1 MNYYSKAGA
10 FFLIAA
16 LLLLSACSGSLSED
30 QQVIA
35 DACILEGK
43 ADKKVC
49 RCMARNLSKKMNEAD
64 FQQLVEL
71 NRNTLEA
78 QYADAAELGFNALG
92 NAFGA
97 IDLIARNQAVMTQV
111 TLDCKK

>member
-1 MNYYSKAGA
+1 MGYAGKTSI
-10 FFLIAA
+10 LIFSLA
-16 LLLLSACSGSLSED
+16 LLLLTACSLNED

-49 RCMARNLSKKMNEAD
+49 RCMAKNFSKKMNEAD

-71 NRNTLEA
+71 NRNTLDA
-78 QYADAAELGFNALG
+78 QNAEELALNAIG

-97 IDLIARNQAVMTQV
+97 IDLIARNQAVMTKV

>member
-1 MNYYSKAGA
+1 MTYKRKIRLFAVS
-10 FFLIAA
+10 LA
-16 LLLLSACSGSLSED
+16 LLLLGACSLSED

-35 DACILEGK
+35 DACVLEGK

-49 RCMARNLSKKMNEAD
+49 RCMAKNLAKKMNEAD

-78 QYADAAELGFNALG
+78 QYADAAELGLNALG

-97 IDLIARNQAVMTQV
+97 IDLIARNQAVITRV